1 MATTPEAKVK
11 AKVVAIL
18 KAYEAYYFY
27 PVTGGYGASGV
38 PDIVGCYCGDFF
50 AIECKAGKNIPTA
63 LQERNLAQIKKAGG
77 YALVINED
85 NIDRVKEMLDEI
97 ETWNAKE

>member
-38 PDIVGCYCGDFF
+38 PDIVGCYRGDFF

-63 LQERNLAQIKKAGG
+63 LQERNLAQIKKCGG

-85 NIDRVKEMLDEI
+85 NIEQVTSMLDEI
-97 ETWNAKE
+97 ESWNKE

>member
-18 KAYEAYYFY
+18 KAYEAYFFY

-38 PDIVGCYCGDFF
+38 PDIVGCYRGDFF

-63 LQERNLAQIKKAGG
+63 LQERNLAQIKKCGG

-85 NIDRVKEMLDEI
+85 NIEQVTSMLDEI
-97 ETWNAKE
+97 ESWNKE